1 MRSRLEIG
9 IERHSKP
16 RGFEKCVDS
25 MHSDL
30 TRSDC
35 VTFVEE
41 SECGGAHTYEQNVFV
56 LFGVYICEHNMF
68 YYLVYTHACRMH
80 SIISV
85 IRCTNMRAECVLF
98 HNVLYSVHSALNTG
112 WMHYRASIPSHEQN
126 AFTPCK
132 GRTCS
137 TSTHIQESE
146 CGVHACGC
154 MHSNMTHQY
163 MNIMHSLRLRAEC
176 VQQLTVE
183 SMSRYTCIY
192 TESKH
197 I

>member
-1 MRSRLEIG
+1 VHTHTNKMYLYYLVYTYASTTCSIIWCTHMRV
-9 IERHSKP
+9 ER
-16 RGFEKCVDS
+16 V
-25 MHSDL
+25 L
-30 TRSDC
+30 
-35 VTFVEE
+35 
-41 SECGGAHTYEQNVFV
+41 
-56 LFGVYICEHNMF
+56 LFGVHTCEHNVF